1 MRKKNW
7 KIRLNETNKKLNL
20 MLAENEQLREKL
32 KNANTKIEFLEAADK
47 PLETE
52 LENLKAE
59 NSELLLKLEQA
70 NTQSDEGSAE
80 LEEKINQLLAEN
92 NKLKGELYEAQK
104 CSEDLFIKLNSQE
117 QNTNDNDED
126 VTLTP
131 PPIVHK
137 PISADKKDP
146 KAFDYASTII
156 SKIVLRTASF
166 KNIIANSG
174 DQNSAELITL
184 ALGKS
189 EMFKSD
195 VLQTVM
201 SDITLDEKTE
211 IMDKLFVDADE
222 YFNSLEGQVAK

>member
-1 MRKKNW
+1 MRKKTL
-7 KIRLNETNKKLNL
+7 KILLNETNKKLNL

-32 KNANTKIEFLEAADK
+32 KNALTKIEFLEAADK
-47 PLETE
+47 PLEKE
-52 LENLKAE
+52 LENIKNE
-59 NSELLLKLEQA
+59 NNELLLKLEQA
-70 NTQSDEGSAE
+70 NNQSDEGIAE
-80 LEEKINQLLAEN
+80 LEEKINQLLGEN

-104 CSEDLFIKLNSQE
+104 CSEGLLNKLNSQE
-117 QNTNDNDED
+117 QISDEKEE
-126 VTLTP
+126 LIPLP
-131 PPIVHK
+131 PPPEVHK
-137 PISADKKDP
+137 PVSADKKDP

-166 KNIIANSG
+166 KNIITNSG

-184 ALGKS
+184 ALGKA

-201 SDITLDEKTE
+201 SDITIDEKTDK
-211 IMDKLFVDADE
+211 MDKLFADADE

>member
-1 MRKKNW
+1 MRKKTL
-7 KIRLNETNKKLNL
+7 KILLNETNKKLNL

>member
-1 MRKKNW
+1 MRKKTL
-7 KIRLNETNKKLNL
+7 KILLNETNKKLNL

-80 LEEKINQLLAEN
+80 LEEKINHLLAEN